1 MSSIEPMPIG
11 ETSPLHGNDIRWHNW
26 PNSGQSSLGNK
37 ITLCPWSQQ
46 TMSIIFI
53 IVWDN
58 LNHKDIKKD
67 NPNKI
72 FMLECFLI

>member
-1 MSSIEPMPIG
+1 M
-11 ETSPLHGNDIRWHNW
+11 
-26 PNSGQSSLGNK
+26 

-58 LNHKDIKKD
+58 LNHKGIKKD

>member
-1 MSSIEPMPIG
+1 M
-11 ETSPLHGNDIRWHNW
+11 
-26 PNSGQSSLGNK
+26 

-53 IVWDN
+53 IVWAN

-72 FMLECFLI
+72 FML

>member
-1 MSSIEPMPIG
+1 M
-11 ETSPLHGNDIRWHNW
+11 HGNVIRWHNW
-26 PNSGQSSLGNK
+26 PNSGQSSLGNM

-53 IVWDN
+53 IVWAN